1 MLAQAAP
8 GAYAPPY
15 SLLIAVA
22 LSAGSTGMRTW
33 RTIAYFALSLGYLIA
48 AFGYA
53 AYSGTGPC
61 RRMTDWQLA
70 LYDLYSR
77 IGNFVILLIPLVAL
91 GIPFFALLARLLMT
105 GERKTALARAVLTR
119 VAASNARR
127 PSLCRLIAGGPVID
141 MALAVA
147 LVAGGIAGGYA
158 LTARSHQGVSAQ
170 EFDIATLGRPGAD
183 YVRATGVAHSDIA
196 VKTATSHRRGTT
208 VETYVPLTA
217 RKWRR
222 DQPIAYFLKATQKD
236 LGWITTWQESALG
249 TGRRPFARDAR
260 RGDEWRGAVPSHQG
274 LL

>member
-1 MLAQAAP
+1 MR
-8 GAYAPPY
+8 PPY

-22 LSAGSTGMRTW
+22 LSAGFHGEAPMRTW

-48 AFGYA
+48 AFGYT

-61 RRMTDWQLA
+61 RLMTDWQLA
-70 LYDLYSR
+70 LYDFYSR

-105 GERKTALARAVLTR
+105 GERKTALAARAVLTR
-119 VAASNARR
+119 VAASNARC
-127 PSLCRLIAGGPVID
+127 PSLFRLIAGGPVIA

-170 EFDIATLGRPGAD
+170 EFDIATLQRPGAD

-196 VKTATSHRRGTT
+196 VKSTTRHRRGT
-208 VETYVPLTA
+208 
-217 RKWRR
+217 R
-222 DQPIAYFLKATQKD
+222 
-236 LGWITTWQESALG
+236 S
-249 TGRRPFARDAR
+249 RPMC
-260 RGDEWRGAVPSHQG
+260 P
-274 LL
+274 